1 MKLAAEIEHPE
12 VRDFARRAQ
21 AFVEGFGWCER
32 VTACRLAFAIAG
44 VLGIFRIDVVPTGA
58 SADPTVWAVVG
69 DLPPAYLAFEEADAW
84 QDALRGYVAEMDAW
98 VEAVRTGGSLED
110 VIPVNVPRTS
120 SYADQL
126 EGRLR
131 FLRAEFLEVDPDSVE
146 SDT

>member
-32 VTACRLAFAIAG
+32 VTACRLAFAVAG
-44 VLGIFRIDVVPTGA
+44 ILGIFRIDLVPAGTGA
-58 SADPTVWAVVG
+58 DPIVWAVVG
-69 DLPPAYLAFEEADAW
+69 DLPPAYLAFDEGDTW
-84 QDALRGYVAEMDAW
+84 QDALRGYVAEVGAW
-98 VEAVRTGGSLED
+98 VEAVRTGVSLQD
-110 VIPVNVPRTS
+110 VIPVNAPPTP
-120 SYADQL
+120 SYADEL

-131 FLRAEFLEVDPDSVE
+131 FLRAKFLEVDPRSVE